1 MVGTMIREDTTSRI
15 YTVALRYLIGFFTS
29 TDTYP
34 PFGVPVAG
42 AASIATELALTMLAH
57 AVEANWEG
65 FCRGVTHS
73 F

>member
-42 AASIATELALTMLAH
+42 VASIASGIDNASTWLKPIGKAFA
-57 AVEANWEG
+57 AV
-65 FCRGVTHS
+65 
-73 F
+73 

>member
-42 AASIATELALTMLAH
+42 AASIAI
-57 AVEANWEG
+57 
-65 FCRGVTHS
+65 
-73 F
+73 

>member
-15 YTVALRYLIGFFTS
+15 YTAALRYLIGFFTS

-42 AASIATELALTMLAH
+42 AASIAI
-57 AVEANWEG
+57 
-65 FCRGVTHS
+65 
-73 F
+73 